1 MMIPLTAFI
10 ALPLFY
16 SAWQRRKR
24 RKKALSDPQAKV
36 SAVARRAI
44 RLKDWA
50 TAGVF
55 GFGLPSAGLASFE
68 FAPRYLMP
76 PAIAAA
82 VAFGVMAYFEWVI
95 VSELGG

>member
-1 MMIPLTAFI
+1 MIIPVTAFI
-10 ALPLFY
+10 VLPLFY

-24 RKKALSDPQAKV
+24 RKKALSDPQAKA
-36 SAVARRAI
+36 SAVDRRAM

-55 GFGLPSAGLASFE
+55 GFGLPSAGLAGFE
-68 FAPRYLMP
+68 FAPRYRVP

-82 VAFGVMAYFEWVI
+82 VAFGVMA
-95 VSELGG
+95 